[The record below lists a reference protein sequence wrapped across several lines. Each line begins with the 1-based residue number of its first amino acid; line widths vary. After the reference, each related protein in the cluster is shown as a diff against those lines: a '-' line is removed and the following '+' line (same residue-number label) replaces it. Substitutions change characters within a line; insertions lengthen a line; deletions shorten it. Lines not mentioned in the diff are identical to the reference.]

1 MWAALTL
8 ACDTGQ
14 AFEIVKAENPVW
26 PAEGDFLCVVICLYK
41 FTPQLVIQGFVN
53 HVCSS

>member
-14 AFEIVKAENPVW
+14 VFEIVKAENPVW
-26 PAEGDFLCVVICLYK
+26 PAGGDFYVWSY
-41 FTPQLVIQGFVN
+41 
-53 HVCSS
+53 VCTSLLHS